1 MIGTSVPSL
10 HREYTDSVIRSYKV
24 FLLEVYIAQ
33 MLGFSDS
40 CSSAKIIVLGMQN
53 QQLLCCR
60 YTEWCGMR
68 E

>member
-10 HREYTDSVIRSYKV
+10 HREYTDSVIRSHKV

-53 QQLLCCR
+53 QQLL
-60 YTEWCGMR
+60 
-68 E
+68 